1 MTGYDLFAAIGGTA
15 LLLSLALLLWKIT
28 SH

>member
-1 MTGYDLFAAIGGTA
+1 MTGYEWFAAIGGTA
-15 LLLSLALLLWKIT
+15 IMLSLALLLWKLT

>member
-15 LLLSLALLLWKIT
+15 ILLSLALMIWKIT

>member
-15 LLLSLALLLWKIT
+15 ILLSLALLLWKLT

>member
-1 MTGYDLFAAIGGTA
+1 MTGFDLFAAIGGTA
-15 LLLSLALLLWKIT
+15 LLLSLAVLLWKIT

>member
-15 LLLSLALLLWKIT
+15 IMLSLAFLLWKIT